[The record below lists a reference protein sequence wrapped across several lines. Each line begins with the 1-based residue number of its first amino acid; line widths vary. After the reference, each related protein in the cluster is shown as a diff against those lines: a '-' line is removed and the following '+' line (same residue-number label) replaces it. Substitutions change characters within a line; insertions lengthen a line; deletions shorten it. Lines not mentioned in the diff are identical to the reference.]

1 LIPSQAVSAKTGIA
15 MLRSA
20 LQSSLSGIS
29 AASLAVNVTANNLA
43 NSQTDG
49 FKSSRV
55 VFADQSSRDPG
66 SSPDRSTRG
75 SLNSGD
81 GVTVADIQ
89 VDHSTYSVGHDSGMP
104 SPVNHGATQVVAGA
118 KEFSNTDIAREL
130 VNLTH
135 YSTMFRAN
143 LRVLE
148 TSNELLDELFR
159 LRRR

>member
-1 LIPSQAVSAKTGIA
+1 MIPPPAASVETGIA
-15 MLRSA
+15 MLSSA
-20 LQSSLSGIS
+20 LQSSLSGMS

-55 VFADQSSRDPG
+55 VFAEQSSRVPG
-66 SSPDRSTRG
+66 SSSPRSTLG
-75 SLNSGD
+75 SQHAGD
-81 GVTVADIQ
+81 GVTVAAIQ
-89 VDHSTYSVGHDSGMP
+89 VDHTTYSVGHGSAMP
-104 SPVNHGATQVVAGA
+104 SPVHHGETRVVAGV
-118 KEFSNTDIAREL
+118 KELSNTNIAREL

-135 YSTMFRAN
+135 HATMFRAN

-159 LRRR
+159 LERR